1 MQIYVISRANYLYN
15 GIVAGKF
22 HIIYINLCLFTK
34 N

>member
-15 GIVAGKF
+15 GIITRKF
-22 HIIYINLCLFTK
+22 HIIYINPCLFTK

>member
-1 MQIYVISRANYLYN
+1 MQIYVISQSNYLYN
-15 GIVAGKF
+15 GINTRKF